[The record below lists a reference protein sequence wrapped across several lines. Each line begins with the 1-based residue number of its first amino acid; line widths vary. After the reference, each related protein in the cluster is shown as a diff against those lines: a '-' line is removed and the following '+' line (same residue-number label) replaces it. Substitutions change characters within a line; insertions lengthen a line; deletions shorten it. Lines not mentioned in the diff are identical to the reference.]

1 MENTRIHKLPYD
13 EKDIVSIF
21 NYSKKLVG
29 RTLRDFVH
37 EYHDLSGKGGLGQLV
52 EKLYF
57 KYDINSRQEAD
68 FAFVNAELK
77 CTPLKKSREN
87 ELLIKERLVCSM
99 INYQEDWDKTFEN
112 SHFYQKCLIMLLLFY
127 LHNPSVPKLDLEF
140 VFAVLWKIPEKDL
153 LIIKQ
158 DYL

>member
-29 RTLRDFVH
+29 KTLRDFVH
-37 EYHDLSGKGGLGQLV
+37 EYHDLSGKGGFGQLV

-77 CTPLKKSREN
+77 YAS
-87 ELLIKERLVCSM
+87 SG
-99 INYQEDWDKTFEN
+99 
-112 SHFYQKCLIMLLLFY
+112 
-127 LHNPSVPKLDLEF
+127 
-140 VFAVLWKIPEKDL
+140 
-153 LIIKQ
+153 
-158 DYL
+158 